1 MLKFIIKGVTLG
13 LILVLAPVKKS
24 EELAASRK
32 NVQKRGKEVKK
43 WLKAADWLCW
53 LEKSS
58 EVKTYD

>member
-1 MLKFIIKGVTLG
+1 MLKIIIKGVMLG

-43 WLKAADWLCW
+43 WLKAADWLCR